1 MRSALRQDN
10 NRKRNSDSPRFGL
23 LRRIF
28 RARSLAQQCKLP
40 VCDRDRLKSFTDGE
54 LRSYFYNL
62 GDRVKRH
69 VMDLDPAIARQWKL
83 ADDMEAWEFIERLDQ
98 LRAHRQVRNSRLP
111 REIGLE
117 PITTPVE
124 VGRETEMAE
133 AFVRTVKRD

>member
-1 MRSALRQDN
+1 
-10 NRKRNSDSPRFGL
+10 
-23 LRRIF
+23 
-28 RARSLAQQCKLP
+28 
-40 VCDRDRLKSFTDGE
+40 
-54 LRSYFYNL
+54 
-62 GDRVKRH
+62 VKRH
-69 VMDLDPAIARQWKL
+69 IMNLDPAIARQWKL